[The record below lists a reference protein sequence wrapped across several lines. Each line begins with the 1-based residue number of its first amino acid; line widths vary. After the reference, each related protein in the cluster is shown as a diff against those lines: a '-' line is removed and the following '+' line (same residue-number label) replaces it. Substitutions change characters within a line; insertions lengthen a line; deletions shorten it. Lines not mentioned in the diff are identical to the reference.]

1 MPRAAENWL
10 LPWLSLFSPFDQNG
24 KLLIAEWKLWVLKNK
39 RALLKVQVFLKAR
52 GVRRQWKKMFVLYLQ
67 FCILYNVLEGRLTRG
82 KNHPLF
88 LEPSEQL
95 RFSDCGPNFTSF
107 AGALLCS

>member
-1 MPRAAENWL
+1 
-10 LPWLSLFSPFDQNG
+10 
-24 KLLIAEWKLWVLKNK
+24 
-39 RALLKVQVFLKAR
+39 
-52 GVRRQWKKMFVLYLQ
+52 MFVFCLQ
-67 FCILYNVLEGRLTRG
+67 FCILYSVLGG
-82 KNHPLF
+82 KADKGENHPLF